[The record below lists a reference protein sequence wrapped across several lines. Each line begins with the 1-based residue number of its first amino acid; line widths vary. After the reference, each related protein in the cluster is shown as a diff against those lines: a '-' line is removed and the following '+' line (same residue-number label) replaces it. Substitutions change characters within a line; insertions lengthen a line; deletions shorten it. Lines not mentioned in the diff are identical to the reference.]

1 MRKGLFLAVAALF
14 VLTLP
19 LSASAG
25 TDVYRVAD
33 RDLNGLY
40 EAQSHQWMCFLYDP
54 GTPNLASAFADRL
67 SPWES
72 VCLRYVNATFSQTV
86 RVKTNKDGTKD
97 LGWNLVGH
105 GTVQIWKHGYG
116 GPSVSSTWI
125 EGSLNL
131 FAAGAPPV
139 ENLLYEGPVQVE
151 QVVQDEGN
159 DGGCAG
165 LSYDYSG
172 NRLTEVPAEGTAL
185 DLFACDWPYLDY
197 VMHHW
202 KLTGNRIAFNK
213 LTIKNGTFTWRDEI
227 QGFEVSAPWP
237 LGY

>member
-1 MRKGLFLAVAALF
+1 MRKIVLYLFAALL
-14 VLTLP
+14 VLALP
-19 LSASAG
+19 LSASAR

-33 RDLNGLY
+33 RDLNSLY
-40 EAQSHQWMCFLYDP
+40 EAQSHQWSCFVYEP
-54 GTPNLASAFADRL
+54 HIPNLASAFAGQL
-67 SPWES
+67 SAGEA

-116 GPSVSSTWI
+116 GPSVSATWV
-125 EGSLNL
+125 EGSLNM
-131 FAAGAPPV
+131 FAASNPPI

-165 LSYDYSG
+165 SSYDYNG
-172 NRLTEVPAEGTAL
+172 NRITEVPAEGTPL
-185 DLFACDWPYLDY
+185 DLFACDLPYLDY

-202 KLTGNRIAFNK
+202 KLTGNKIAFNK

-227 QGFEVSAPWP
+227 QGFEVTFPWTP
-237 LGY
+237 EY